1 MKNKHNKKRN
11 TAFLYEVLV
20 REVTKAVVSKDNS
33 KKTKAT
39 RIIKK
44 YFKKGTSAYEELQL
58 YKSLMDTTDLDEKIS
73 DKLLSEV
80 KMSRQK
86 IDNKKLFNEQTKLI
100 EKINQ
105 DFDTAIY
112 SNFIPNYKNLAN
124 IFQMFNP
131 SSNVKDRILLEQMI
145 LNTLQSKTTQEEE
158 KLDNIDNLVFKT
170 FVGKFNDAYSEQ
182 LSEEQKKLVTNYV
195 FSFSDNGVGIKSYLN
210 EEVSRLKE
218 EVKKSLTLI
227 EVKKDSDMVR
237 KTKSVLDFLDSFV
250 SKQKL
255 LESDIQKLLKIQ
267 MLVDE
272 VNNDGN

>member
-80 KMSRQK
+80 KISRQK

>member
-39 RIIKK
+39 SIIKT

-131 SSNVKDRILLEQMI
+131 SSNIKDRVLLEQMI

>member
-11 TAFLYEVLV
+11 TAFLYEILV
-20 REVTKAVVSKDNS
+20 CEVTKAVVSKDNS

-80 KMSRQK
+80 KISRQK